1 MKLVFVAC
9 GGAAGALLRYG
20 ITSAMAAGWTSRF
33 PQGTLLVNI
42 SGSFLVGLLW
52 GISLRQNY
60 SPEMTALIFP
70 GFLGGYTTFSAFSL
84 ECLQLL
90 RNGEP
95 GMAFVYLLASIAGG
109 LLAAYLGLRLSG
121 NSLTN

>member
-1 MKLVFVAC
+1 MKLFLVAG

-20 ITSAMAAGWTSRF
+20 ISSAVAAGWISRF
-33 PQGTLLVNI
+33 PAGTLLVNI
-42 SGSFLVGLLW
+42 TGSFLVGLLW
-52 GISLRQNY
+52 GLSLRQNY

-84 ECLQLL
+84 ESLQLV

-95 GMAFVYLLASIAGG
+95 GMAFVYLLASVAGG
-109 LLAAYLGLRLSG
+109 LLVAWLGFRFSG
-121 NSLTN
+121 NTWMS